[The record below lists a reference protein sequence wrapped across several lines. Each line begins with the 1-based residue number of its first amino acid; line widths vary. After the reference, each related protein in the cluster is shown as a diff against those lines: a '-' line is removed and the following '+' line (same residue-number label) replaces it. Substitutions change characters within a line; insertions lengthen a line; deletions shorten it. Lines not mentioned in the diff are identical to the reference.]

1 MPKVKYLNANNTP
14 MGKTLKEHRDRHLH
28 RRRKKR
34 DYSYIIPS
42 QPAKLDYLTD
52 NRDDVTITWV
62 GHSTFLIQ
70 YAGLNILTDPI
81 WAKRMGIG
89 KRLTEPGI
97 PIEKV
102 PPVDLILISHSH
114 YDHMHIAS
122 IRKLQSPKT
131 QIIVPVGLKK
141 KLARKQVGPC
151 IELAWWEEIV
161 VQGVRIT
168 FVPTQHWTRR
178 TLFDANTSHW
188 GGFVLEPADAVKVT
202 PGKMVGTSKAPAG
215 EAAEPLSSNRDN
227 LPEEN
232 DREEDDR
239 EESGGEEEEAK
250 CGRWSETLN
259 ANVSADG
266 RPLPPTVYFAG
277 DSGYFAGFREIGDRF
292 PIHITLMPIGAYE
305 PEWFMGPQHMNPEQ
319 ALQAFRDVG
328 AEIMIPMHFGTFKL
342 SDDTAEEALARLE
355 AERERTGTSR
365 DCIKLMA
372 HGETMIVHAQQKM
385 IE

>member
-102 PPVDLILISHSH
+102 PPIDLILISHSH

-122 IRKLQSPKT
+122 IRRLQSPKT
-131 QIIVPVGLKK
+131 QIVVPVGLKK
-141 KLARKQVGPC
+141 KLARKQVGRC
-151 IELAWWEEIV
+151 IELAWWEELV
-161 VQGVRIT
+161 FEGVRIT

-188 GGFVLEPADAVKVT
+188 GGFVLEPAEAVKVT
-202 PGKMVGTSKAPAG
+202 PGTVVGSQQKPYARHADPS
-215 EAAEPLSSNRDN
+215 PMDS
-227 LPEEN
+227 
-232 DREEDDR
+232 ED
-239 EESGGEEEEAK
+239 EAK

-259 ANVSADG
+259 ANVSAEGD
-266 RPLPPTVYFAG
+266 PLPPTVYFAG

-292 PIHITLMPIGAYE
+292 RVHITLMPIGAYE

-355 AERERTGTSR
+355 AERKRTGTSQ

>member
-1 MPKVKYLNANNTP
+1 MPKVKYINANNLP
-14 MGKTLKEHRDRHLH
+14 MGKTLREHRDRHLH

-34 DYSYIIPS
+34 DYSYIIPT
-42 QPAKLDYLTD
+42 QPPKLDYLTD
-52 NRDDVTITWV
+52 NREDVTITWV

-89 KRLTEPGI
+89 KRLSEPGI

-122 IRKLQSPKT
+122 IRRLLNPNT
-131 QIIVPVGLKK
+131 QLIVPVGLKK
-141 KLARKQVGPC
+141 KLARKQIERC

-188 GGFVLEPADAVKVT
+188 GGFVLEPAEAVKAV
-202 PGKMVGTSKAPAG
+202 PGTVVGLSDRMTRPQD
-215 EAAEPLSSNRDN
+215 EAV
-227 LPEEN
+227 PEIETDPN
-232 DREEDDR
+232 
-239 EESGGEEEEAK
+239 K
-250 CGRWSETLN
+250 CGRRSGTQN
-259 ANVSADG
+259 ANVAKDG
-266 RPLPPTVYFAG
+266 TPLPPTVYFAG

-292 PIHITLMPIGAYE
+292 PVHITMMPIGAYE

-328 AEIMIPMHFGTFKL
+328 AEIMIPMHYGTFKL

-355 AERERTGTSR
+355 AERQRTQTSR
-365 DCIKLMA
+365 DCIKLMI
-372 HGETMIVHAQQKM
+372 HGETMIVHAQQKTL
-385 IE
+385 EQ

>member
-42 QPAKLDYLTD
+42 QPARLDYLTD

-102 PPVDLILISHSH
+102 PPVDLILVSHSH

-122 IRKLQSPKT
+122 IRRLISPHT
-131 QIIVPVGLKK
+131 QVVVPVGLKK
-141 KLARKQVGPC
+141 KLARKQIERC
-151 IELAWWEEIV
+151 IELAWWEELV
-161 VQGVRIT
+161 VEGVRIT

-188 GGFVLEPADAVKVT
+188 GGFVLEPA
-202 PGKMVGTSKAPAG
+202 
-215 EAAEPLSSNRDN
+215 AAIKGVAATVVEKSEQDL
-227 LPEEN
+227 
-232 DREEDDR
+232 
-239 EESGGEEEEAK
+239 EESSEGFVSELELTDSEDENK
-250 CGRWSETLN
+250 CGRWSDTLN
-259 ANVSADG
+259 ANMSASG
-266 RPLPPTVYFAG
+266 EPLPPTIYFAG
-277 DSGYFAGFREIGDRF
+277 DSGYFAGFQEIGERF
-292 PIHITLMPIGAYE
+292 RVHITMMPIGAYE

-328 AEIMIPMHFGTFKL
+328 AEIMIPMHYGTFKL

-355 AERERTGTSR
+355 AERVRTQTSK
-365 DCIKLMA
+365 DCIRLMV
-372 HGETMIVHAQQKM
+372 HGETMIVHTQQKM
-385 IE
+385 VSS

>member
-52 NRDDVTITWV
+52 NREDVTITWV
-62 GHSTFLIQ
+62 GHSTFLVQ

-81 WAKRMGIG
+81 WAKRMGVG
-89 KRLTEPGI
+89 KRLSEPGI

-122 IRKLQSPKT
+122 IRRLQNPKT
-131 QIIVPVGLKK
+131 QVIVPVGLKK
-141 KLARKQVGPC
+141 KLARKQIGRC
-151 IELAWWEEIV
+151 IELSWWEDV
-161 VQGVRIT
+161 VVEGVKIT

-188 GGFVLEPADAVKVT
+188 GGFVLEPAEAARVV
-202 PGKMVGTSKAPAG
+202 PGKVVNPPEHSRYEPHAAP
-215 EAAEPLSSNRDN
+215 SSIDSA
-227 LPEEN
+227 
-232 DREEDDR
+232 DK
-239 EESGGEEEEAK
+239 AK
-250 CGRWSETLN
+250 CGRWDDTLN

-266 RPLPPTVYFAG
+266 TPLPPTIYFAG

-292 PIHITLMPIGAYE
+292 RIHITMMPIGAYE

-328 AEIMIPMHFGTFKL
+328 AEVMIPMHYGTFKL

-355 AERERTGTSR
+355 AERLRTGTSR
-365 DCIKLMA
+365 DCIKLMI
-372 HGETMIVHAQQKM
+372 HGETMIVHAQQKV
-385 IE
+385 IET

>member
-42 QPAKLDYLTD
+42 QPARLDYLTD

-102 PPVDLILISHSH
+102 PPIDLILISHSH

-141 KLARKQVGPC
+141 KLARKQVTRC
-151 IELAWWEEIV
+151 IELSWWEEIV
-161 VQGVRIT
+161 VEGVKIT

-188 GGFVLEPADAVKVT
+188 GGFVLEPAEAVKEMAATV
-202 PGKMVGTSKAPAG
+202 VGESEKPAY
-215 EAAEPLSSNRDN
+215 ERHADPSSIDSA
-227 LPEEN
+227 
-232 DREEDDR
+232 DK
-239 EESGGEEEEAK
+239 AK
-250 CGRWSETLN
+250 CGRWNDSLN
-259 ANVSADG
+259 ANVSPDG
-266 RPLPPTVYFAG
+266 DPLPPTVYFAG
-277 DSGYFAGFREIGDRF
+277 DSGYFAGFREIGERF
-292 PIHITLMPIGAYE
+292 RVHITLMPIGAYE

-328 AEIMIPMHFGTFKL
+328 AEIMIPMHYGTFKL

-355 AERERTGTSR
+355 AERLRTGTSR
-365 DCIKLMA
+365 DCIKLMI
-372 HGETMIVHAQQKM
+372 HGETMIVHAQQKV
-385 IE
+385 IES

>member
-1 MPKVKYLNANNTP
+1 MPKVRYINANNLP
-14 MGKTLKEHRDRHLH
+14 MGKTLREHRDRHLH

-42 QPAKLDYLTD
+42 QPPKLDYLTD

-89 KRLTEPGI
+89 KRLSEPGI

-122 IRKLQSPKT
+122 IRRLLNPKT
-131 QIIVPVGLKK
+131 KLVVPVGLKK
-141 KLARKQVGPC
+141 KLARKQIESC
-151 IELAWWEEIV
+151 IELAWWEEVV

-188 GGFVLEPADAVKVT
+188 GGFVLEPEGAIKTV
-202 PGKMVGTSKAPAG
+202 PGTVVGLSDKSSDLPRDPSA
-215 EAAEPLSSNRDN
+215 EAAN
-227 LPEEN
+227 
-232 DREEDDR
+232 
-239 EESGGEEEEAK
+239 SGK
-250 CGRWSETLN
+250 CGRWPDTRN
-259 ANVSADG
+259 ANVAADG

-292 PIHITLMPIGAYE
+292 RVHITMMPIGAYE

-328 AEIMIPMHFGTFKL
+328 AEIMIPMHYGTFKL

-355 AERERTGTSR
+355 AERQRTQTSR
-365 DCIKLMA
+365 DCIKLMI
-372 HGETMIVHAQQKM
+372 HGETMIVHAQQKV
-385 IE
+385 IEP